1 MYYRLATMGLI
12 FFLFLTSCSTSSGSE
27 AQGDYPKV
35 KEITL
40 DVLHTEEG
48 KKVLLD
54 LMSESDFKHQLM
66 TKDADLEQIIIKSI
80 SDKKTQKDWQ
90 KILSEE
96 SVASKISKVNE
107 SQQKQL
113 LKTLMKDPEYQKM
126 MLDILKDPQ
135 FSIHLVELMK
145 SPTYRKEAIK
155 IMEEAL
161 ETPNFREKIKKM
173 MQKSET
179 EQDGNQQ
186 KDPQENS
193 TQKPEQE

>member
-1 MYYRLATMGLI
+1 MYYRLVAIGLI
-12 FFLFLTSCSTSSGSE
+12 FFLLTSCSTSSGSE

-54 LMSESDFKHQLM
+54 LMSESDFKHHLM
-66 TKDADLEQIIIKSI
+66 TKDVDLEQIILKSI

-96 SVASKISKVNE
+96 SVATKISKVTE
-107 SQQKQL
+107 SQQKQM

-135 FSIHLVELMK
+135 FSLHLVELMK
-145 SPTYRKEAIK
+145 SPTYRKEAMK

-161 ETPNFREKIKKM
+161 QTPNFQEKLKQIM
-173 MQKSET
+173 QSSEQENNQPTDSQEDSSQKSE
-179 EQDGNQQ
+179 
-186 KDPQENS
+186 QE
-193 TQKPEQE
+193 